1 MLAKLRAE
9 SGTSSRSDDV
19 MTVLMVLLVVSIGW
33 LASEGPRSRTS
44 TDTRT
49 DCGWSVTTSTGWRL
63 TATTNAAGFS
73 ANTVKFTVNVQLAGC
88 SDQHSFSTW
97 TECMT

>member
-44 TDTRT
+44 TDSRT
-49 DCGWSVTTSTGWRL
+49 DCGWSVTTSTGWLL
-63 TATTNAAGFS
+63 TATTTAAVFS
-73 ANTVKFTVNVQLAGC
+73 AKPVTFTVTV
-88 SDQHSFSTW
+88 
-97 TECMT
+97 

>member
-44 TDTRT
+44 TDSRT
-49 DCGWSVTTSTGWRL
+49 DCGWSVTTSTGWLL
-63 TATTNAAGFS
+63 TAVVVAVSSQPVLVVTLQPQSVRESVEVRDRGPS
-73 ANTVKFTVNVQLAGC
+73 LA
-88 SDQHSFSTW
+88 
-97 TECMT
+97 